1 LPSGYNHRLSVF
13 YPWNATAMAEHDP
26 HEHTSFIKTP
36 QQLIAVIVLAF
47 VVPVLV
53 ISMLASLAFRSAEPG
68 AGALSEEAVT
78 KRIKPVGE
86 VVVAAGAAG
95 GGGQRSGQEI
105 VQSTCA
111 ACHATGALNAP
122 KIGDKTAWAPLIK
135 EGLKDLVHDAING
148 VRQMPPRGGNP
159 DLTDTE
165 VARAVVYMANQSGA
179 QFPEPAAPAT
189 TAGTPA
195 PAQAVPAGS
204 APAMAVAAAP
214 SPAPAGK
221 PAAQATGGGANG
233 KTVYDANCIACH
245 GTGVAGAPKIGDK
258 AAWAPR
264 LKQGAAALH
273 EAALK
278 GKGAMP
284 PKGGNTSLSDA
295 DVNAAV
301 DYMVGQSK

>member
-1 LPSGYNHRLSVF
+1 
-13 YPWNATAMAEHDP
+13 MAEHDP

-36 QQLIAVIVLAF
+36 KQLIAVIVLAF

-53 ISMLASLAFRSAEPG
+53 IAMIASLASRSVEPS
-68 AGALSEEAVT
+68 ASAFSEEAVT

-86 VVVAAGAAG
+86 VVVAAAPAG

-122 KIGDKTAWAPLIK
+122 KIGDRNAWAPLIK
-135 EGLKDLVHDAING
+135 DGLQNLVQDAIKG
-148 VRQMPPRGGNP
+148 IRQMPPRGGNP
-159 DLTDTE
+159 DLTDIE
-165 VARAVVYMANQSGA
+165 VARAVVYMANQAGA
-179 QFPEPAAPAT
+179 QFNEPAAPA
-189 TAGTPA
+189 AAPGTPA
-195 PAQAVPAGS
+195 TAQAAAPQPAVPA
-204 APAMAVAAAP
+204 PAAKPATQAAA
-214 SPAPAGK
+214 AG
-221 PAAQATGGGANG
+221 AGANG
-233 KTVYDANCIACH
+233 KTVFDANCIACH

-264 LKQGAAALH
+264 LKQGLAALH

-301 DYMVGQSK
+301 DYMASQAK